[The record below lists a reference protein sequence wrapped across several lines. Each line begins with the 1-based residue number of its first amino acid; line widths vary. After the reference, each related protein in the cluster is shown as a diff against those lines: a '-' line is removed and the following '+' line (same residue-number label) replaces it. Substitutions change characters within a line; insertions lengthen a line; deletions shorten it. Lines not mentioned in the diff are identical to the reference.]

1 MSIWTPA
8 APANN
13 SVAGSA
19 VGANQAPGRNPS
31 PDLDRHAFLMLL
43 IAQMQHQD
51 PLNPMEDRDFIAQM
65 AQFSALEQQQQ
76 QTRAIELQ
84 KAYSMIG
91 MAAGATWWDDEGGE
105 DGNGAF
111 YDTFGVVTAVKH
123 QFGQIQLAIQ
133 DGETGR
139 VREVP
144 FERVS
149 LVADDYAVAQQLA
162 GLLNLV
168 ASQHDINLIGRYVQA
183 VTLDS
188 RFNPTGFVEGR
199 VEYVRMNGQQA
210 VLMVNGREIFGGE
223 VLSVSSD
230 QLVKGRP
237 ISATVFRNNQMET
250 IAGNITGIN
259 FRNATVNN
267 VTSTAAFV
275 EISYSR
281 TNDDGETE
289 TTRQEVR
296 LERVDYLIEA
306 LQLVG
311 RQVEHG
317 GVAGIVDS
325 ITIRGNIP
333 YMNIGDQRISYS
345 AFRRAIDT
353 TRTED

>member
-1 MSIWTPA
+1 
-8 APANN
+8 
-13 SVAGSA
+13 
-19 VGANQAPGRNPS
+19 
-31 PDLDRHAFLMLL
+31 MLL
-43 IAQMQHQD
+43 VTQMQHQD
-51 PLNPMEDRDFIAQM
+51 PLNPMEDRDWIAQM

-91 MAAGATWWDDEGGE
+91 MAAGATWWDGEGGE

-111 YDTFGVVTAVKH
+111 YDTFGIVTAVKH
-123 QFGQIQLAIQ
+123 QFGQITLAIQ
-133 DGETGR
+133 DEDTGR

-149 LVADDYAVAQQLA
+149 LVSDDYAVAQQLA

-210 VLMVNGREIFGGE
+210 VLMVDGREIFGGE

-230 QLVKGRP
+230 RLVKGRP
-237 ISATVFRNNQMET
+237 LSAAFFRDGDMVNISGTV
-250 IAGNITGIN
+250 TGIN
-259 FRNATVNN
+259 FRNAMIAGSPT
-267 VTSTAAFV
+267 TAAFV
-275 EISYSR
+275 EITYAR

-289 TTRQEVR
+289 HVRQEIR
-296 LERVDYLIEA
+296 MERVDYLIEA

-311 RQVEHG
+311 RHIDHDGTQGIVESVTLRG
-317 GVAGIVDS
+317 GV
-325 ITIRGNIP
+325 P
-333 YMNIGDQRISYS
+333 YMIVGDQRVSYS

-353 TRTED
+353 TRTDD